1 MCNIISIILFC
12 FSGIFLLLYSI
23 RKNNNFIDVRKTLTN
38 HVAIFK
44 NKNNK
49 WLKGQLLFFFGL
61 PCTLAIATTIIKPID
76 DSFLNLILLII
87 TIFISMFFAMLSIII
102 SFKDRENQT
111 KNEKLKD
118 SKEQVQNKKLIKQT
132 CDSLIFENFICVII
146 ILISL
151 IYNLFPKAVLN
162 FLPDYCIGHLISI
175 ANFIIY
181 YLLYCLLLNLFI
193 VVKRIR
199 ILIHSD

>member
-76 DSFLNLILLII
+76 DSF
-87 TIFISMFFAMLSIII
+87 
-102 SFKDRENQT
+102 
-111 KNEKLKD
+111 
-118 SKEQVQNKKLIKQT
+118 
-132 CDSLIFENFICVII
+132 
-146 ILISL
+146 
-151 IYNLFPKAVLN
+151 
-162 FLPDYCIGHLISI
+162 
-175 ANFIIY
+175 
-181 YLLYCLLLNLFI
+181 
-193 VVKRIR
+193 
-199 ILIHSD
+199 

>member
-23 RKNNNFIDVRKTLTN
+23 RKNNNFINVRKTLAN
-38 HVAIFK
+38 HVAIF
-44 NKNNK
+44 KNNK

-151 IYNLFPKAVLN
+151 IYNLFPKAVFN
-162 FLPDYCIGHLISI
+162 FLPDYCIGYLISI

-193 VVKRIR
+193 VLKRIR
-199 ILIHSD
+199 ILIHND

>member
-12 FSGIFLLLYSI
+12 FSGIVLLLYSI
-23 RKNNNFIDVRKTLTN
+23 RKNNNFIDVRKTLAN

-118 SKEQVQNKKLIKQT
+118 SKEQVQNKKAL
-132 CDSLIFENFICVII
+132 
-146 ILISL
+146 
-151 IYNLFPKAVLN
+151 
-162 FLPDYCIGHLISI
+162 
-175 ANFIIY
+175 
-181 YLLYCLLLNLFI
+181 
-193 VVKRIR
+193 
-199 ILIHSD
+199 